1 MRQMSHERC
10 SELLPLHE
18 RGRLSANEA
27 ADVEAHL
34 ASCEDCA
41 RERTGMN
48 YLLAGDA
55 APMTEGER
63 EQLHHAVAEAM
74 RTEVGRG
81 GEVVA
86 LPDRR
91 RRAEHLWPV
100 LRVAAA
106 AAVVVAGFVFVPNL
120 LTGETDE
127 NRSGAD
133 VSGAVQVPEAAPA
146 PGDPVPIFKEA
157 STPEALDA
165 TTEEAAGVAQAA
177 RVAQPEPPYSPSDLR
192 RLGRSQ
198 PFTKFAAAYTTEDA
212 QRLAE
217 SYLEELA
224 LAAPSDG
231 VASAVRTCGE
241 EVLAAATT
249 PTLPAYAAY
258 EVALDR
264 RSLLLGFVSSKNGAG
279 PIDQYQ
285 IWVWANAD
293 CDSHPTSILE
303 DMGASE

>member
-1 MRQMSHERC
+1 MRQISHENC
-10 SELLPLHE
+10 SELLPLYE
-18 RGRLSANEA
+18 RGRLSASKA

-41 RERTGMN
+41 RELTGLN
-48 YLLAGDA
+48 YLRAADA

-63 EQLHHAVAEAM
+63 AHLHNAVAEAM
-74 RTEVGRG
+74 RAELRRG
-81 GEVVA
+81 GEVEA
-86 LPDRR
+86 LDRR
-91 RRAEHLWPV
+91 RRRENMWPV

-133 VSGAVQVPEAAPA
+133 LSRAGQVPEAAPA

-157 STPEALDA
+157 STAEALDA
-165 TTEEAAGVAQAA
+165 ATEEAAGVAQAA
-177 RVAQPEPPYSPSDLR
+177 RVAQPDPPYSPSDLR

-224 LAAPSDG
+224 MAAPNDG
-231 VASAVRTCGE
+231 VASAVRACGE

-264 RSLLLGFVSSKNGAG
+264 RSLLLGLVSSKTGAG
-279 PIDQYQ
+279 PLDRYE

-293 CDSHPTSILE
+293 CDSLTTRIFE
-303 DMGASE
+303 DIGASE